1 MAQGRIAACNVI
13 SDMYAMG
20 VYEIDTMLMI
30 LGVCRDMPQK
40 ERDYATTEL
49 IHGFSGMQTIER
61 VWMQQ
66 IWPMTQRPMSQVVRP
81 S

>member
-1 MAQGRIAACNVI
+1 
-13 SDMYAMG
+13 MYAMG

-49 IHGFSGMQTIER
+49 IHGFSGMLTIEQ
-61 VWMQQ
+61 VW
-66 IWPMTQRPMSQVVRP
+66 IE
-81 S
+81 